1 MLTISTDLSTGRS
14 TIDAINNVLGYT
26 RSALSQG
33 GLALAVSLD
42 IVNAFNSLPW
52 SGILRALARHGLP
65 PYIRGIIRSYLADRN
80 IIHSTVSGSIASKEI
95 TRGVPQELVRGPIL
109 WNLGYN
115 RVLETTLPTG
125 VQLFCYAD
133 DTLVIATGK
142 QWTRTLRLTEVAVAA
157 ITSRIGN
164 LDLKIAAHKTEA
176 LWIHGL
182 PKSRKPPITWL
193 TIQNERIHVQEELKY
208 LGITLDGR
216 LTFDKHFDRLIPK
229 VEGVAASLGRLL
241 PNVGGPNDRV
251 RRLYTGVINSMILYG
266 SP

>member
-1 MLTISTDLSTGRS
+1 M
-14 TIDAINNVLGYT
+14 
-26 RSALSQG
+26 
-33 GLALAVSLD
+33 
-42 IVNAFNSLPW
+42 NAFNSLPW
-52 SGILRALARHGLP
+52 SRILRALARHGLP
-65 PYIRGIIRSYLADRN
+65 LYIRGIIHSYFADRN
-80 IIHSTVSGSIASKEI
+80 IIYNTASGSITSRKI
-95 TRGVPQELVRGPIL
+95 TRGVPQGSVLGPIL

-115 RVLETTLPTG
+115 RVLETALPTG

-133 DTLVIATGK
+133 DTLVIATGN
-142 QWTRTLRLTEVAVAA
+142 QWTRTLRLTEVAVAS

-193 TIQNERIHVQEELKY
+193 TIQNEKVHVQEELKY
-208 LGITLDGR
+208 LSITLDGR

-241 PNVGGPNDRV
+241 PNIGGPNDRV
-251 RRLYTGVINSMILYG
+251 RRLYIRVINSMILYG
-266 SP
+266 FPCWCEHLTTARRSL